1 MLLTLALIA
10 CEPTEPR
17 FVFEFTGGS
26 PLEVDTIANDSN
38 GDGKIEGFI
47 AEEISVSL
55 NYLGD
60 QSSEAGAIADV
71 DFYGYSLTYE
81 LLNAEGELGGYANGL
96 TIGMVPGD
104 QGEYPIRAVSF
115 DQKAS
120 MGDQFGGR
128 PVNAR
133 ATLVMSY
140 TVNGEDAGQ
149 FLTGDIDII
158 FADFV
163 EP

>member
-10 CEPTEPR
+10 CEPAEPR
-17 FVFEFTGGS
+17 FVFEFAGGS
-26 PLEVDTIANDSN
+26 PLEVDTIADDTN

-47 AEEISVSL
+47 AEEITVSL
-55 NYLGD
+55 NYVGD
-60 QSSEAGAIADV
+60 RTTEAGAIADI
-71 DFYGYSLTYE
+71 DFYGYSLTYD

-120 MGDQFGGR
+120 MADQFGAQ

-133 ATLVMSY
+133 ATVVMSY
-140 TVNGEDAGQ
+140 TVNGEDNGQ
-149 FLTGDIDII
+149 FLTGDFDII
-158 FADFV
+158 FANFV